1 MNEFPDLA
9 SALDELHDAR
19 VTAADAKIRE
29 ELAKKYIFEVLD
41 AGGVESATAG
51 GWECRRELRKTVR
64 LDQKSLRL
72 NCPDVWEK
80 FSVADA
86 SIFLRLRELP
96 S

>member
-1 MNEFPDLA
+1 MNEFADLA
-9 SALDELHDAR
+9 SALNELHEVR
-19 VTAADAKIRE
+19 VIAADAKVRE
-29 ELAKKYIFEVLD
+29 ELAKKYIFGVLD

-51 GWECRRELRKTVR
+51 GWDCRREMRNVKR
-64 LDQKSLRL
+64 LDQNSVRE

-80 FSVADA
+80 FSKVDV

>member
-80 FSVADA
+80 FSVADVN
-86 SIFLRLRELP
+86 IFLRLRELP

>member
-9 SALDELHDAR
+9 SALNELHDAR
-19 VTAADAKIRE
+19 VTAADAKVRE

-41 AGGVESATAG
+41 AGGVEVATAG
-51 GWECRRELRKTVR
+51 GWECRREMRTAKR
-64 LDQKSLRL
+64 LDMTALRE

-80 FSVADA
+80 FLKADVN
-86 SIFLRLRELP
+86 IFLRLRELP

>member
-9 SALDELHDAR
+9 SALNELHNAR

-29 ELAKKYIFEVLD
+29 ELAKEYIFQVLD
-41 AGGVESATAG
+41 SGGVEVATAG
-51 GWECRRELRKTVR
+51 GWECRREMRKVNR
-64 LDQKSLRL
+64 LDMNALRE

-80 FSVADA
+80 FLKVDV

-96 S
+96 A